1 MNKFDLCS
9 RSRREFLALAGNGF
23 FGTAMTYML
32 AGDGTLRAAPGTNP
46 GPTLPAKAKACIFL
60 FMVGGPSHIDTFDPK
75 PALARFNGTKH
86 DFPAYGPIGARSGVL
101 GRSPFRFPPRGR
113 SGIEI
118 SELFPRLGD
127 CADHMAIIRGTF
139 ADSNSHN
146 PATLQMT
153 TGTIRQGMPSVG
165 SWIYYGLGTA
175 NRNLPGFVV
184 LLNRNSPPIGGP
196 LAWSSSFLPPQF
208 QGSVFGRDNRP
219 AISNARSASNIP
231 EDEQRRQLEVLNALN
246 RNHRATAPHFPELD
260 ARIASYELAFAMQ
273 KEAPDAVDLSQE
285 SAETLRLYGIGNDP
299 RGSSPLSSDSFGR
312 DCLTARRLVE
322 RGVRFVQLFHGPGWD
337 THGNN
342 DSLHRT
348 LCGQT
353 DQPIAG
359 LLADLKRRG
368 MLDETLVV
376 WTGEFG
382 RTPIGGAGGRDHNA
396 PGFTSWLAGGG
407 IRGGVVH
414 GATDELGYAAVEGR
428 TCIHDLHATILH
440 QMGLDH
446 ERLTYRYNGRDFRL
460 TDVDGHVIRE
470 IVA

>member
-1 MNKFDLCS
+1 
-9 RSRREFLALAGNGF
+9 RAGNGF

-32 AGDGTLRAAPGTNP
+32 ASDGALRAAPGTNSE
-46 GPTLPAKAKACIFL
+46 PTLPAKAKACIFL
-60 FMVGGPSHIDTFDPK
+60 FMVGGPSHLDTFDPK
-75 PALARFNGTKH
+75 PTLARLNRQRHSF
-86 DFPAYGPIGARSGVL
+86 AAAGPIPAVTGEIKG
-101 GRSPFRFPPRGR
+101 SPFNFPKRGQ
-113 SGIEI
+113 SGIEV

-127 CADHMAIIRGTF
+127 CVDDMAIIRGNF
-139 ADSNSHN
+139 AHSNSHN
-146 PATLQMT
+146 PATLEMT
-153 TGTIRQGMPSVG
+153 TGTIRQGMPSIG

-184 LLNRNSPPIGGP
+184 LLNRNSPPVGGP
-196 LAWSSSFLPPQF
+196 LAWSSSFLPPHF
-208 QGSVFGRDNRP
+208 QGTVFGRDNRP

-231 EDEQRRQLEVLNALN
+231 EEEQRRQLEALNVLN
-246 RNHRATAPHFPELD
+246 RGHRATAPHFPELD

-273 KEAPDAVDLSQE
+273 KEAPDAVDLSRE

-299 RGSSPLSSDSFGR
+299 RGSSRLPSDSFGR

-322 RGVRFVQLFHGPGWD
+322 RGVRFVQLFHGPDWD

-342 DSLHRT
+342 DGLHRT

-359 LLADLKRRG
+359 LLTDLKRRG

-376 WTGEFG
+376 WAGEFG
-382 RTPIGGAGGRDHNA
+382 RTPLAEGSGRNHHA
-396 PGFTSWLAGGG
+396 PGFTTWLAGGG

-414 GATDELGYAAVEGR
+414 GATDEFGYAAVEGR
-428 TCIHDLHATILH
+428 THIHDLHATILH

-460 TDVDGHVIRE
+460 TDVEGHVIRE
-470 IVA
+470 IIA